1 VSLRFAYLAVLR
13 VFGWLAL
20 LARSDRAKDAE
31 ILILRHQA
39 AVLQRQVKDPRLSWA
54 DRAVLAAL
62 ARLLPGSQLRQL
74 LRIVSPRTLLRWHAD
89 LVRRHWAYPRRSPG
103 RPGTA
108 ASVRALVLE
117 MARDNPG
124 WGYRRIHGEL
134 AGLGHKLA
142 PSTVWQ
148 ILKDAGIDP
157 APARSGQ
164 TWPAFLD
171 AQAKTILATDFFHVD
186 SVFLRRLYALFFI
199 EHGTRRVHLAGIT
212 AHPTAEW
219 VTQQARNLLM
229 DLGDRADGV
238 KFLIRDR
245 DAKFTAAFDANIR
258 HGRHAD
264 HQDACPGTAC
274 ECDRGALGGQR
285 RRECTDRMLIVGQ
298 RHLRLVLGEYADH
311 YNSQSM
317 RRSHRVTAFS
327 APTGHRRVQG
337 KLVRLG
343 HRIAASTVWRIL
355 HDAGIG
361 PAPQADSRRRIR
373 STSAS
378 TESAGRGF
386 SGTHR

>member
-1 VSLRFAYLAVLR
+1 
-13 VFGWLAL
+13 L
-20 LARSDRAKDAE
+20 L
-31 ILILRHQA
+31 L
-39 AVLQRQVKDPRLSWA
+39 
-54 DRAVLAAL
+54 
-62 ARLLPGSQLRQL
+62 
-74 LRIVSPRTLLRWHAD
+74 IVSPRTLLRWHAD

-157 APARSGQ
+157 APARSGE
-164 TWPAFLD
+164 TWRAFLD

-186 SVFLRRLYALFFI
+186 SVFLRCLYVLFFI
-199 EHGTRRVHLAGIT
+199 EHGTRRVHVAGIT

-245 DAKFTAAFDANIR
+245 DAKFTAAFDAIFAAAGMRIIKTPVRAPRANAIAER
-258 HGRHAD
+258 WVGSA
-264 HQDACPGTAC
+264 
-274 ECDRGALGGQR
+274 
-285 RRECTDRMLIVGQ
+285 RRECTDRMLIVGE

-355 HDAGIG
+355 HDAGH
-361 PAPQADSRRRIR
+361 AELLALYVVVH
-373 STSAS
+373 AA
-378 TESAGRGF
+378 ESAPRAAVQPPGPEPLDHLVELGGHGTDLGLAQAGDAEGGGEILHPPGRHAQQVAPLPVSTPGP
-386 SGTHR
+386 SGNAAARACRTA